1 MVIFE
6 SENLNSLYVKLV
18 QSLIRDG
25 KEIVK
30 ENKKIQ
36 EIYPCMIKI
45 PNPKEGIL
53 IVKGRPYSPAFVVA
67 EGK

>member
-18 QSLIRDG
+18 QSLISDG

-30 ENKKIQ
+30 ENKKIK

-45 PNPKEGIL
+45 PNPKEG
-53 IVKGRPYSPAFVVA
+53 F
-67 EGK
+67 